1 MQGSGGT
8 DLYANAISDVYQD
21 NFDEGIFTGKGIYDL
36 EVFHGILEKQIPENT
51 VLSHDL
57 LEGSYL
63 RAGLV
68 SDIFLIDGCPAKYN
82 SYMSRLHRWIRGDF
96 QIIGWLRKNIVIKD
110 GSKVKN
116 PLNRLSKFKIL
127 DNLRRSLVS
136 VFSLFLILF
145 GVLLNIKSVT
155 LLGLVCVFFP
165 SILDLGNYI
174 IFKKE
179 EKNVA
184 YRNIIKTIGS
194 LSASALRGIL
204 ELLFLPNRA
213 IKTID
218 AAIRSIYRLKISKQ
232 NLLEWTTSEEAEKQ
246 SGTSIYSYYKE
257 MKANVIFGIAMIASG
272 IIFPN
277 IMIFIFGL
285 FWLIAP
291 IVAYRISK
299 KINKKDSLTQEDKE
313 YLRKIGEKT
322 WEFFRENINEKNNFL
337 PPDNFQEDRKEKI
350 ANRTSPT
357 NIGLRFTFCCICFR
371 FKIYR

>member
-57 LEGSYL
+57 LEGNYL

-155 LLGLVCVFFP
+155 LLGLVCVFFQ
-165 SILDLGNYI
+165 SILDYVFNYEI
-174 IFKKE
+174 WKKE
-179 EKNVA
+179 
-184 YRNIIKTIGS
+184 
-194 LSASALRGIL
+194 
-204 ELLFLPNRA
+204 
-213 IKTID
+213 
-218 AAIRSIYRLKISKQ
+218 LKK
-232 NLLEWTTSEEAEKQ
+232 W
-246 SGTSIYSYYKE
+246 
-257 MKANVIFGIAMIASG
+257 
-272 IIFPN
+272 
-277 IMIFIFGL
+277 
-285 FWLIAP
+285 
-291 IVAYRISK
+291 
-299 KINKKDSLTQEDKE
+299 NKK
-313 YLRKIGEKT
+313 
-322 WEFFRENINEKNNFL
+322 
-337 PPDNFQEDRKEKI
+337 
-350 ANRTSPT
+350 
-357 NIGLRFTFCCICFR
+357 
-371 FKIYR
+371 